1 MAGNDFGGEMRVR
14 LADGSNLT
22 LRGAFTL
29 MTARYSTETVTNQNG
44 DVDRVATPRPR
55 RAEASFK
62 DEGQDFDALLSA
74 PRQDFYIVEEFSG
87 RSHIFA
93 DAMIVGDVSQNRANG
108 EVTGLAIEGRN
119 YQSVA

>member
-14 LADGSNLT
+14 LSSGENLV

-44 DVDRVATPRPR
+44 DVDRVATPRAR
-55 RAEASFK
+55 RAEATFK

-74 PRQDFYIVEEFSG
+74 PRQDFYITEEFSG
-87 RSHIFA
+87 RSHVFA
-93 DAMIVGDVSQNRANG
+93 DAMIIGDISIDRSNG
-108 EVTGLAIEGRN
+108 EVSGLAIEGRN
-119 YQSVA
+119 YQAVA